1 MAKQTDEKPTHKAE
15 PKADEPKVAPA
26 DGMTDVDTRAREDR
40 NARVEATNEASRQA
54 DNTARREQQAQ
65 RPPNS
70 KELEELRKA
79 KFGDKAGSIRL
90 DTDPATGE
98 TKLIYVDGEGK
109 ATPGGTFKPKKG
121 A

>member
-1 MAKQTDEKPTHKAE
+1 MAKQDEKTVHH
-15 PKADEPKVAPA
+15 KADEPKAAAKVEPVT
-26 DGMTDVDTRAREDR
+26 GMTEVDTKAREDR
-40 NARVEATNEASRQA
+40 HAAVEETNEASRQA

-79 KFGDKAGSIRL
+79 KFGDKAGSVHL

-98 TKLIYVDGEGK
+98 TKLVYVDGDGK
-109 ATPGGTFKPKKG
+109 ATSGGVFKPKKG